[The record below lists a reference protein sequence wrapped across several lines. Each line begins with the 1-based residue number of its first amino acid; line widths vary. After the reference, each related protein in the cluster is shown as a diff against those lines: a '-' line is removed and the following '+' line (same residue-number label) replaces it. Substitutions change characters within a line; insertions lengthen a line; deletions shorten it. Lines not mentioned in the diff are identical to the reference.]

1 MPLTVGRLFIGRQI
15 LTTAVSGLL
24 LATVGC
30 ASPVQPSPVCPE
42 PDPVLLQCEEILV
55 HPVRQTYLTRCQHPT
70 TGAVTYH

>member
-1 MPLTVGRLFIGRQI
+1 MPLTVGRLFIGRQ
-15 LTTAVSGLL
+15 LLATAVSGLL

-30 ASPVQPSPVCPE
+30 ASPVQPSPVYPE

-55 HPVRQTYLTRCQHPT
+55 HPVRQTYLTRCLHPD

>member
-1 MPLTVGRLFIGRQI
+1 MPLTVGRLFIGRQ
-15 LTTAVSGLL
+15 LLATAVSGLL

-30 ASPVQPSPVCPE
+30 ASPVQPSPG

-55 HPVRQTYLTRCQHPT
+55 HPVRQTYLTRCLHPD

>member
-1 MPLTVGRLFIGRQI
+1 MPLTVGRLFIERQI
-15 LTTAVSGLL
+15 LATAVSGLL

-55 HPVRQTYLTRCQHPT
+55 HPVRETYVKRCIHPE
-70 TGAVTYH
+70 TGEVTYH